1 MLGQEAKENPLM
13 KLIAACLSAI
23 LAVSAAEAADDPV
36 VVELFTSQGC
46 SSCPPADDLL
56 RELATRDDVLP
67 LALHVDYWDYI
78 GWKDPFANPAFTK
91 RQKAYARA
99 GGRRMIYTP
108 QMIVNGTEDLVGV
121 KTMELADLIMAH
133 KAAPTRVALTAN
145 RDGATLTIRL
155 APADQPLK
163 GPLTVHLVRFV
174 PLQTT
179 EITRGENAGR
189 TIDYANVVSNW
200 AVLGQWDGSSETE
213 LSADVDG
220 PDQVAVLVQSGT
232 TGPIMAAARP

>member
-1 MLGQEAKENPLM
+1 
-13 KLIAACLSAI
+13 
-23 LAVSAAEAADDPV
+23 
-36 VVELFTSQGC
+36 
-46 SSCPPADDLL
+46 
-56 RELATRDDVLP
+56 
-67 LALHVDYWDYI
+67 WDYI

-108 QMIVNGTEDLVGV
+108 QMIVNGAEDLVGV

-133 KAAPTRVALTAN
+133 KAAPTRVALVAHREGTA
-145 RDGATLTIRL
+145 LTVRL
-155 APADQPLK
+155 APTGQALK

-200 AVLGQWDGSSETE
+200 SVLGQWDGASPAEFVAN
-213 LSADVDG
+213 LDG
-220 PDQVAVLVQSGT
+220 PDQVAVLVQSGG